1 MLKKTIATG
10 MALAFVVAMG
20 ACRTEPETAA
30 VDEGFTTMP
39 DTTPLGV
46 PGGTLDPTPGTIPPD
61 TLGVTDTMVPPTT
74 PTP

>member
-10 MALAFVVAMG
+10 IALAFVVSLG
-20 ACRTEPETAA
+20 ACASEPETAT
-30 VDEGFTTMP
+30 VDDSFTTMP

-46 PGGTLDPTPGTIPPD
+46 PGGTPGTLPPD
-61 TLGVTDTMVPPTT
+61 TLGTWTDTMVIPPTT